1 MFLESESIERIEWY
15 SHIEWGG
22 ANQPCSRVFPCSSLQ
37 SAKETVYSVRDGISE
52 TITELSKV
60 PDKVQSMAKTIV
72 DFVENIPAFFQ

>member
-1 MFLESESIERIEWY
+1 MRWS
-15 SHIEWGG
+15 
-22 ANQPCSRVFPCSSLQ
+22 QPAMQSSLSLFVILFNIQ